1 MCCPVVEY
9 NNSKE
14 SLIYTCWETFLS
26 RFRNRDR
33 QSKTKTPPN
42 PNSQSGTRSLVPGQA
57 IGIKII
63 FFPVGNTNGTNGPRD
78 FLFRLESPTRTNKKF
93 FYLGWWVQPELMVTA
108 PPAARLAVEPR
119 IKDFISSRPNNS
131 RDKYAKPN
139 TSSVQVQAAGFK
151 LFLEKN
157 PYLAPKKVALSY
169 LAPKL

>member
-1 MCCPVVEY
+1 MG
-9 NNSKE
+9 
-14 SLIYTCWETFLS
+14 LETFYSGLS
-26 RFRNRDR
+26 HQPEQIRN
-33 QSKTKTPPN
+33 
-42 PNSQSGTRSLVPGQA
+42 
-57 IGIKII
+57 
-63 FFPVGNTNGTNGPRD
+63 
-78 FLFRLESPTRTNKKF
+78 F